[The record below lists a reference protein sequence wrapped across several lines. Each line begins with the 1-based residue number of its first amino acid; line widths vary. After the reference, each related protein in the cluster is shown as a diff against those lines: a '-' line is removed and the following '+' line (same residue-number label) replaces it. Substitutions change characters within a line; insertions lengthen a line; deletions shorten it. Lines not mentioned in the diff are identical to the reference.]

1 MFEGVTVIYFKSY
14 FRDNKLPKGLNQ
26 ILHSF
31 MMTTSADLN
40 AKENIAVMHFMEN
53 EVLRL
58 ATRKEF
64 TGILT
69 TNTSPL
75 TQVRLKKKKH
85 SIVYYIY

>member
-1 MFEGVTVIYFKSY
+1 
-14 FRDNKLPKGLNQ
+14 
-26 ILHSF
+26 

-75 TQVRLKKKKH
+75 TQVRINKL
-85 SIVYYIY
+85 